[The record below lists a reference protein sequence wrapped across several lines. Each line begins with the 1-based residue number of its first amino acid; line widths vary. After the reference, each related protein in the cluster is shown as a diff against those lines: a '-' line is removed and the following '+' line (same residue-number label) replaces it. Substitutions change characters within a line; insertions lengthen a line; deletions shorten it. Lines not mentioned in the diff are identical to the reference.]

1 MVYSKPA
8 KKSISP
14 IKSNNSTTTNT
25 YYINNA
31 HNNVNVNI
39 NNNIKNNEITNVNI
53 INKGKEPNT
62 QINIVKSKVN
72 VNINK
77 KNQSNKSNNIN
88 LVNTLKNK
96 ILSVTNVNNVNS
108 KENNINNVNNNVK
121 LSNDINKLNFI
132 NNIPSNGQ
140 MQTISSG
147 LNELN
152 ENLNL
157 NTPKIGEEM
166 NIEEENFKKGMNNE
180 TIDTIPVCEEKI
192 GDTSFGGDIN
202 ELLWKTIEQKKI
214 FFNEEPTNEELSS
227 SLKELNLMGNQDSLN
242 ISLTNSK
249 EENNNINIFKINKA
263 NLLDNQN
270 PHQIRTIYD
279 KIKSK
284 LNNGEEQKEKNN
296 NNIINN
302 I

>member
-1 MVYSKPA
+1 MVKCKPFL
-8 KKSISP
+8 P
-14 IKSNNSTTTNT
+14 C
-25 YYINNA
+25 
-31 HNNVNVNI
+31 
-39 NNNIKNNEITNVNI
+39 
-53 INKGKEPNT
+53 
-62 QINIVKSKVN
+62 
-72 VNINK
+72 
-77 KNQSNKSNNIN
+77 
-88 LVNTLKNK
+88 
-96 ILSVTNVNNVNS
+96 
-108 KENNINNVNNNVK
+108 
-121 LSNDINKLNFI
+121 
-132 NNIPSNGQ
+132 
-140 MQTISSG
+140 

-180 TIDTIPVCEEKI
+180 TIDTIPFCEEKI

-249 EENNNINIFKINKA
+249 EDNNNMNMFKINKA
-263 NLLDNQN
+263 NLLDKQN
-270 PHQIRTIYD
+270 THQIRTIYD

-284 LNNGEEQKEKNN
+284 LNSNGENQKENN
-296 NNIINN
+296 NSKIINN
-302 I
+302 ITNSIIIFKDDNINIITDNSSSQSQEKILRNNVIIEEQ